1 MLTIRRGR
9 RTDLSACQTILFPG
23 TSDEEWHKA
32 EVRHWRRLARDP
44 ALDFYVAQHD
54 GVLQGMIL
62 VSYIRR
68 LHHPSWLAVLDL
80 AVLPSAPT
88 QVGQAL
94 LDFAKERAQKRAC
107 PSVVW
112 LPCSGQS
119 TAQLT
124 PTFFR
129 ENGFRQV
136 GEFWSY
142 PLE

>member
-1 MLTIRRGR
+1 MLTIRRGK
-9 RTDLSACQTILFPG
+9 RTDLAACQTVLFPD

-44 ALDFYVAQHD
+44 ALDFYVAQH
-54 GVLQGMIL
+54 GSVLQGMIL

-68 LHHPSWLAVLDL
+68 LRRSSWQAIVDI
-80 AVLPSAPT
+80 AVLPSAPA

-94 LDFAKERAQKRAC
+94 LNVAKERAKKRAC

-119 TAQLT
+119 ALQLT
-124 PTFFR
+124 PAFFR
-129 ENGFRQV
+129 DNGFQQL
-136 GEFWSY
+136 GEFWSC

>member
-9 RTDLSACQTILFPG
+9 RTDLSACQTLLFPDAAG
-23 TSDEEWHKA
+23 EEGRKA

-54 GVLQGMIL
+54 GLLQGMIL
-62 VSYIRR
+62 VSYVRR
-68 LHHPSWLAVLDL
+68 LRRSGWLAVVDS
-80 AVLPSAPT
+80 AVLPAAPA

-94 LDFAKERAQKRAC
+94 LSFAKERARKRAC
-107 PSVVW
+107 PSLVW
-112 LPCSGQS
+112 LPGSSQS

-124 PTFFR
+124 PTFLR
-129 ENGFRQV
+129 AHGFQQV
-136 GEFWSY
+136 GAFWSC

>member
-9 RTDLSACQTILFPG
+9 RTDLTACQTILFPDA
-23 TSDEEWHKA
+23 SDEEWRKA

-44 ALDFYVAQHD
+44 ALDFYVVQHD
-54 GVLQGMIL
+54 GLLQGMIL
-62 VSYIRR
+62 ISYIRR
-68 LHHPSWLAVLDL
+68 LRRSGWLAVLDI
-80 AVLPSAPT
+80 AVLPSASA

-94 LDFAKERAQKRAC
+94 LDFAKERARKRAC

-119 TAQLT
+119 TAQLLSA
-124 PTFFR
+124 FFR
-129 ENGFRQV
+129 DNGFQQV
-136 GEFWSY
+136 GECWSC

>member
-9 RTDLSACQTILFPG
+9 RTDLAACQTMLFPD
-23 TSDEEWHKA
+23 TPEETWRKA
-32 EVRHWRRLARDP
+32 DVRHWRRLARDP
-44 ALDFYVAQHD
+44 ALDFYVAQHA

-62 VSYIRR
+62 ISYIRR
-68 LHHPSWLAVLDL
+68 LRSSGWLAILDI
-80 AVLPSAPT
+80 AVFPSAPA
-88 QVGQAL
+88 QVEQAL
-94 LDFAKERAQKRAC
+94 LDFAKERAKKRVC

-119 TAQLT
+119 TAQLR

-129 ENGFRQV
+129 DNGFQQA
-136 GEFWSY
+136 GEFWSC

>member
-9 RTDLSACQTILFPG
+9 RTDLIACQTMLFPD

-32 EVRHWRRLARDP
+32 EVRHWRRLTRDP

-62 VSYIRR
+62 VNYIRR
-68 LHHPSWLAVLDL
+68 LRRSGWLAVVDI
-80 AVLPSAPT
+80 AVLPSASV

-94 LDFAKERAQKRAC
+94 LSFAKERAQKRAC

-112 LPCSGQS
+112 LPFPDQS
-119 TAQLT
+119 TMQLT
-124 PTFFR
+124 SAFFR
-129 ENGFRQV
+129 DNGFQQI
-136 GEFWSY
+136 GEFWSC

>member
-9 RTDLSACQTILFPG
+9 RTDLTACQTMLFPD
-23 TSDEEWHKA
+23 TPDEEWRQA

-44 ALDFYVAQHD
+44 ALDFYVAQHA

-62 VSYIRR
+62 INYIRR
-68 LHHPSWLAVLDL
+68 LRRSGWLAVVDI
-80 AVLPSAPT
+80 AVLPSASAR
-88 QVGQAL
+88 VGQAL
-94 LDFAKERAQKRAC
+94 LNFAKERAKKREC

-119 TAQLT
+119 TAQLL
-124 PTFFR
+124 PAFFR
-129 ENGFRQV
+129 DSGFQQV